1 MDKNYTILVGLIL
14 MMLGAFATSGGA
26 FQAKRQGSFKLM
38 KIALTIM
45 ALGWVVFLFGY
56 YIQETP
62 PAAQQAQEAPAQ
74 PPADITKPSPSVP
87 VSPASME
94 PSHSNNIE

>member
-26 FQAKRQGSFKLM
+26 FQAKRHGSFKLM
-38 KIALTIM
+38 KIALTTM

-56 YIQETP
+56 YVQETA
-62 PAAQQAQEAPAQ
+62 PATQPTQEAPAL
-74 PPADITKPSPSVP
+74 PPTDITKPAQPVP
-87 VSPASME
+87 AAPVSME
-94 PSHSNNIE
+94 PRPSNNIE